1 MIGKGRTS
9 CGLSVEEIRVA
20 RNTTR
25 AKGTVERDEKEGI
38 ALGKDYEAR
47 FLD

>member
-1 MIGKGRTS
+1 LT
-9 CGLSVEEIRVA
+9 EEGIL
-20 RNTTR
+20 
-25 AKGTVERDEKEGI
+25 ERDEKEGI